1 MSAGAFVKSKYEA
14 TPDNGGGIYSV
25 KVQPETLACVIATVA
40 NAAPAGAVDQKV
52 SARVGG
58 GKRKIGMNCATI
70 SLKFTGTLPTGYKM
84 DGILTIP
91 GLTPA
96 FRAAAAV
103 GATGTYL
110 GQAVEV
116 IGKSPE
122 RAR

>member
-1 MSAGAFVKSKYEA
+1 MSAGAFIKSKYEA
-14 TPDNGGGIYSV
+14 TSDNNGGIYSV
-25 KVQPETLACVIATVA
+25 RVQPETVACVIATVA
-40 NAAPAGAVDQKV
+40 NAPPAAAVNQTV

-70 SLKFTGTLPTGYKM
+70 SMKFTGTLPDGYKAG
-84 DGILTIP
+84 GILVIP

-96 FRAAAAV
+96 FRAAAKV

-110 GQAVEV
+110 GEAVEV
-116 IGKSPE
+116 VGRSPE

>member
-1 MSAGAFVKSKYEA
+1 MAAGAFIKSKYQA
-14 TPDNGGGIYSV
+14 TADNGGGIYSV
-25 KVQPETLACVIATVA
+25 KVQPETLACVIATVT
-40 NAAPAGAVDQKV
+40 NAAPTAAVDQSV

-70 SLKFTGTLPTGYKM
+70 SLKFTGTPPGGYKP

-96 FRAAAAV
+96 FRSAAAI

-110 GQAVEV
+110 GEAVEV